1 MISNR
6 LGFVLLISFWAP
18 MLCLAAKPKACV
30 SAKKAEQMI
39 NKDICVAAHVY
50 EIVERPDGT
59 RFLDVCPPETP
70 DSACRFT
77 VISFAQD
84 KKAVGELG
92 KYRGKDVRIR
102 GIVQSAHGRA
112 VMVLSRAR
120 QFNGGPPAF
129 RPNPLLLHGFSADQ
143 RRPPERDPN
152 LHTYGRS
159 RTYTNSRDQET
170 RPAR

>member
-1 MISNR
+1 MTSNR
-6 LGFVLLISFWAP
+6 LGFVLLISFCAP
-18 MLCLAAKPKACV
+18 MVCLAAKPRACV
-30 SAKKAEQMI
+30 SVEKAEQTI
-39 NKDICVAAHVY
+39 DKDICVAAHVY

-59 RFLDVCPPETP
+59 RFLDVCPPATP
-70 DSACRFT
+70 DAACRFT

-84 KKAVGELG
+84 KKGVGELG

-102 GIVQSAHGRA
+102 GTVQTAHGRA

-143 RRPPERDPN
+143 SRPPEGDPN
-152 LHTYGRS
+152 LRSYGRS

-170 RPAR
+170 RPAK

>member
-1 MISNR
+1 MLNR
-6 LGFVLLISFWAP
+6 IGFVLLTSLCAP
-18 MLCLAAKPKACV
+18 VLCLAAKPRRCV
-30 SAKKAEQMI
+30 SVEKAEEMI

-50 EIVERPDGT
+50 DIVERPDGT
-59 RFLDVCPPETP
+59 RFLDVCPPATP
-70 DSACRFT
+70 DTACRFT

-84 KKAVGELG
+84 EKAVGELS

-102 GIVQSAHGRA
+102 GIVQPVHGRG

-129 RPNPLLLHGFSADQ
+129 RPNPLLLHGFSAD
-143 RRPPERDPN
+143 RSRPPERDPN

-170 RPAR
+170 RPK